1 MHVVN
6 QYTQAHG
13 ESGVHGVNQQGQTNV
28 HE

>member
-1 MHVVN
+1 MHEVN

-13 ESGVHGVNQQGQTNV
+13 EPRAHGVNQQGQTNE